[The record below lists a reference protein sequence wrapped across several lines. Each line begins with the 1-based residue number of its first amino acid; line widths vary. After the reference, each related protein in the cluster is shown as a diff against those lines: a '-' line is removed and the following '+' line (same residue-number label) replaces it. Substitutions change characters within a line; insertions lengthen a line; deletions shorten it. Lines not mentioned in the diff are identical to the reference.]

1 MKKTQIRSRRRT
13 LTVRRSSEP
22 SRIAADCLMAA
33 YEHILPLP
41 RRPVV
46 DRVIEGVGATPLVDP
61 APKKKVA

>member
-22 SRIAADCLMAA
+22 SRIAADCLAAA

-41 RRPVV
+41 RRSFA
-46 DRVIEGVGATPLVDP
+46 DRLIEGAGATQLADL

>member
-22 SRIAADCLMAA
+22 SRIAADCLAAA

-41 RRPVV
+41 RRLVV
-46 DRVIEGVGATPLVDP
+46 DRLIEGADATQLINPV
-61 APKKKVA
+61 PKKKVA